1 MASNLDG
8 LDQAILEAL
17 QLDSS
22 QTNDRLAEAIGLSP
36 SAIHRRIQRLNSR
49 GVIERRIAV
58 VDPAKV
64 GSGALFVVGIEVER
78 ERPELVQPLRA
89 WFRAEAMVQ
98 QAYYV
103 TGTSDYILL
112 VTAPDID
119 SFDQLMSRMMLEN
132 PNVRRFT
139 TNVVMTAVKRG
150 LYVPV
155 S

>member
-22 QTNDRLAEAIGLSP
+22 QTNDRLAESIGLSP
-36 SAIHRRIQRLNSR
+36 SAIHRRIQRMNSL

-64 GSGALFVVGIEVER
+64 GSGALFIVGIEVER

-89 WFRAEAMVQ
+89 WFRGEAMVQ

-103 TGTSDYILL
+103 TGTSDYVLL

-119 SFDQLMSRMMLEN
+119 RFDQLMSRMMLDN

-150 LYVPV
+150 LFVPV
-155 S
+155 A